1 MVHDAVQYLF
11 MSKPFQVYLPDPDHE
26 RLNAWA
32 RKRGWSKS
40 RAVRAAIR
48 ALTRPAGE
56 DPLLAASGMIE
67 GLPRDLSARVDHYLE
82 ESFVVQVDRAAR
94 RHRLRSRVR

>member
-1 MVHDAVQYLF
+1 
-11 MSKPFQVYLPDPDHE
+11 MSKPFQVYLPDSDHE

-32 RKRGWSKS
+32 RERGWSKS

-67 GLPRDLSARVDHYLE
+67 GLPQDLSVRVNQYLE
-82 ESFVVQVDRAAR
+82 ESFVAQVDRTAR
-94 RHRLRSRVR
+94 RRRLRSRVR

>member
-1 MVHDAVQYLF
+1 
-11 MSKPFQVYLPDPDHE
+11 MSKPFQVYLPNPDHE

-48 ALTRPAGE
+48 ALTRPA
-56 DPLLAASGMIE
+56 DDDSLLSASGMIE
-67 GLPRDLSARVDHYLE
+67 GLPQDLSARVDRYIE
-82 ESFVVQVDRAAR
+82 ESFVAQVDRTAR
-94 RHRLRSRVR
+94 RRRRRSRVR

>member
-1 MVHDAVQYLF
+1 

-48 ALTRPAGE
+48 ALTRPADE

-67 GLPRDLSARVDHYLE
+67 GLPRNLSARVNQYLE
-82 ESFVVQVDRAAR
+82 ETFVAQVDRPAR
-94 RHRLRSRVR
+94 RRRFRARVR